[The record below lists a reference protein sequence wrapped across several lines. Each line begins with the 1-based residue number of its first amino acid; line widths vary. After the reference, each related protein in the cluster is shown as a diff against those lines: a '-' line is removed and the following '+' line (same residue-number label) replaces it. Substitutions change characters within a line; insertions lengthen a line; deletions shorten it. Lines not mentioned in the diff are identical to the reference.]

1 MKSLRMT
8 IKAHLKTELKRRT
21 AQASN
26 GSATPAAVAPT
37 PTPAPAETVNL
48 PQETSAPENEPT
60 HQEETNYVA
69 SEATVEAANDEGA
82 VAPSIEEQDPTHGDM
97 HVEVSHRISQ
107 RLKSDG

>member
-1 MKSLRMT
+1 MT

-26 GSATPAAVAPT
+26 GSATPAAAAPT
-37 PTPAPAETVNL
+37 PTPAPAPAEAVSL
-48 PQETSAPENEPT
+48 PQETSAPENETT
-60 HQEETNYVA
+60 HEEDTKYIA

-97 HVEVSHRISQ
+97 TVEVSYGISHWS
-107 RLKSDG
+107 KSDG

>member
-37 PTPAPAETVNL
+37 PTPAPAEAVSL
-48 PQETSAPENEPT
+48 PQEISAPENEPT
-60 HQEETNYVA
+60 HEDDTKYIA

-82 VAPSIEEQDPTHGDM
+82 VAPSIEEQDPAHGDM
-97 HVEVSHRISQ
+97 SVQVNHGIS
-107 RLKSDG
+107 RWLKSDG